1 VRPPLFLNNLVRQ
14 NRICRLALLHH
25 FLPEGFGSLRAWRS
39 GQGRVAVRGSSR
51 RLRVGSE
58 QQRGEGE
65 GK

>member
-1 VRPPLFLNNLVRQ
+1 MRQ
-14 NRICRLALLHH
+14 NRIRGLALLHH
-25 FLPEGFGSLRAWRS
+25 FLPKGFGRLRPWHS
-39 GQGRVAVRGSSR
+39 GGGLSRGRVVVRGSGG